1 VDKHV
6 QGAGVSGEE
15 HLVSSVDGIHNTMPR
30 SIHYSASPLDFA
42 QGAFRNASRKSMLVM
57 VQHDDS
63 GRAGDN
69 LIERLDGGGGY
80 EENTEIDLYGVAF
93 RGLSG

>member
-1 VDKHV
+1 MDKHV

-42 QGAFRNASRKSMLVM
+42 QGAFQNASRKNMLIM
-57 VQHDDS
+57 VQHDS
-63 GRAGDN
+63 GWAGDN
-69 LIERLDGGGGY
+69 LIERLDGGGG
-80 EENTEIDLYGVAF
+80 
-93 RGLSG
+93 